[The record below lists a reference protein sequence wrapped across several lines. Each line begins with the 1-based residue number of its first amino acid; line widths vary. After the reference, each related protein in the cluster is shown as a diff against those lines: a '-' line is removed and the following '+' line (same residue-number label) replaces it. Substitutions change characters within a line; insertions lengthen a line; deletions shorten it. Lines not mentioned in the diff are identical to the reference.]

1 MWIKIKVGDLFCW
14 SQVITSSESNTRS
27 VEKKEERE
35 RVYIKGNM
43 SGDTVMVYI
52 QDAYERVWVVMCSCA
67 VIVID

>member
-35 RVYIKGNM
+35 RVYITGNM
-43 SGDTVMVYI
+43 SGHTMMVYI
-52 QDAYERVWVVMCSCA
+52 QDVYEGVWVVMSNCA